1 MSTKARL
8 IICVLVV
15 IGIGAIVFRPKTIEK
30 VSVSQSEVVAIEQT
44 APVQSD
50 VSTTNS
56 YDPTEAKRREQL
68 IALGANPDKSY
79 KLNIQNR
86 NTYRDERTFATKQKQ
101 TN

>member
-15 IGIGAIVFRPKTIEK
+15 IGIGAFRPKTIEK